1 MQENTNVTGDDSD
14 DRDPKK
20 SSVADSMVSLKQTI
34 CQLNSFKRKLLSQDV
49 VLKADPTYS
58 GQSWGGADAM
68 VISDDLNTRKQF
80 AHRDGQDVILCT
92 SHAYAI
98 GNLYMK
104 LKKITAAN
112 YFSKLEMWGMATEAG
127 DNAVQFNPSISQLD
141 LAVVIVDEVICVHH
155 HWLARASRSY

>member
-20 SSVADSMVSLKQTI
+20 SSVADSLASLKQTI
-34 CQLNSFKRKLLSQDV
+34 CQLNSFKRKLLSHDV

-58 GQSWGGADAM
+58 GQSWAGADAM

-80 AHRDGQDVILCT
+80 AHRDGEDAILCT

-98 GNLYMK
+98 GNLYIK

-112 YFSKLEMWGMATEAG
+112 YVAKLEMWGMATVAG
-127 DNAVQFNPSISQLD
+127 DNAVQLNPSISQLD
-141 LAVVIVDEVICVHH
+141 LAVAIVDEVIRVHH
-155 HWLARASRSY
+155 QWLTRASHSQ